1 MSNASLKT
9 KIENAFTPYAKAYC
23 TKPAQAV
30 LTVIVDDADAICVF
44 AMNAGDF
51 ATIDGDANLKS
62 AITRAYN
69 GLVRHVSQNGRTPI
83 LAYQTT

>member
-9 KIENAFTPYAKAYC
+9 KIENAFIPYAKAYC
-23 TKPAQAV
+23 TKPAQAA
-30 LTVIVDDADAICVF
+30 LTVIVDDADAVCVF
-44 AMNAGDF
+44 AMNAADF

-62 AITRAYN
+62 TITRAYN

-83 LAYQTT
+83 LAYQST